1 MNEQELLKRAVTLTA
16 AAYQLKLAER
26 LIENVEYARINK
38 DQFSVN
44 YQLQSGVL
52 EDIGEVISDIRNTIQ
67 DVSNDICPD

>member
-16 AAYQLKLAER
+16 AANQLKLAER

-44 YQLQSGVL
+44 HQLQSGVL

>member
-38 DQFSVN
+38 DQFSIN